1 MPILQ
6 ACAHRID
13 KRGDDSPAT
22 LTAGEALPAGDAAE
36 SLLAALN
43 QSFHAKPK
51 AWGHFSEPQT
61 AADASDEDDASGA
74 QESEAPPF
82 TPDAQVGAG
91 SPPEAAPMPPS
102 RFAAELTR
110 YRRGELNFTDFTTQA
125 AQDLLALVDAQL
137 SVGGQLWCVHNRQGE
152 TEFLTVA
159 LLHQRHGYGFDA
171 QGQVVEVDQLNLG
184 QLMLA
189 ARIDLT
195 QWQRGE
201 SRQYIAH
208 VQDRGSKKTGE
219 AFREWLGCREGVDA
233 SAETRTLLKAFS
245 DYVEHEDLNEE
256 ASREKTTTLID
267 YANAQAKRGEPI
279 TLDELSELVD
289 ENQPKAFYD
298 YIRNQDYGLAAEIPP
313 DKRTLQQ
320 FKRFTGRAT
329 GVSISFD
336 SHLLG
341 NSIEYDEERER
352 LIIKQIPGQLKDQ
365 IKQRG
370 Q

>member
-13 KRGDDSPAT
+13 KHGDDSPAT
-22 LTAGEALPAGDAAE
+22 LTAGEALAASEAAE
-36 SLLAALN
+36 SLLAAFN

-51 AWGHFSEPQT
+51 AWGHFVEQPGEEADTQAATDAGDESEVVPF
-61 AADASDEDDASGA
+61 AAD
-74 QESEAPPF
+74 
-82 TPDAQVGAG
+82 TQV
-91 SPPEAAPMPPS
+91 AAPAPS
-102 RFAAELTR
+102 RFAASLTR
-110 YRRGELNFTDFTTQA
+110 YRRGELNFTDFTIQA
-125 AQDLLALVDAQL
+125 AQDLLVLVDAQL

-152 TEFLTVA
+152 TEFLTLA
-159 LLHQRHGYGFDA
+159 LLHQRRGYGFDA
-171 QGQVVEVDQLNLG
+171 AGQVVEVDQLNLG

-256 ASREKTTTLID
+256 ASREKTSTLID

-289 ENQPKAFYD
+289 ETQPKAFYD